1 MDTRL
6 ATKQIKAQQW
16 ATIIKDRIESGLK
29 VTEYCDL
36 HNISKT
42 QYYYWLR
49 AIREHCIETQIP
61 QLVELQPPEE
71 APHKDEQTVSNDFN
85 IEMVIKI
92 GNTSL
97 GINSSTP
104 TSLIKK
110 VAEVF
115 SNA

>member
-1 MDTRL
+1 MDTRV

-16 ATIIKDRIESGLK
+16 AAIIKDRIESGLK

-61 QLVELQPPEE
+61 QLVELQPPAE
-71 APHKDEQTVSNDFN
+71 APCHDEPTTTNDFN
-85 IEMVIKI
+85 IEMVINI
-92 GNTSL
+92 GNASL

-110 VAEVF
+110 VVEVF